1 MGIEIQIQ
9 YFGSIRAAAKKSEEK
24 TEFAADTTIYRLLQQ
39 LVSFY
44 DDDDNFRGE
53 IFDNNREELRDDV
66 TVTLNGTII
75 NHAEAHE
82 IKLNQGDALSLF
94 PIFPGGG

>member
-24 TEFAADTTIYRLLQQ
+24 TEFAADTTIYHLLQK
-39 LVSFY
+39 LASLY
-44 DDDDNFRGE
+44 DDNFRGE
-53 IFDNNREELRDDV
+53 IFDKDGEELRDDLM
-66 TVTLNGTII
+66 VTLNRVIVS
-75 NHAEAHE
+75 HADALE
-82 IKLNQGDALSLF
+82 IKLNSGDALALF